1 MNIGGAH
8 YQTTIVDLSV
18 QINQSRY
25 EDILLAGSVLEE
37 PEMRGWQRL
46 RGRGCTIPG
55 QVCNNGYLWAIILT
69 NIINLEAKDETR
81 L

>member
-37 PEMRGWQRL
+37 PEMRGWQ
-46 RGRGCTIPG
+46 
-55 QVCNNGYLWAIILT
+55 
-69 NIINLEAKDETR
+69 
-81 L
+81 